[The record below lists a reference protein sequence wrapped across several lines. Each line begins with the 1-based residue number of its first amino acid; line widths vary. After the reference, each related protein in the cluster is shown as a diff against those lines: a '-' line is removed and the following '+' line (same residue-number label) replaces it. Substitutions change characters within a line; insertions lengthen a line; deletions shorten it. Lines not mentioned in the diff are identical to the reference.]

1 MLLGKLEDD
10 TMTKQDQAKKQLIDQ
25 LEKVKFRLEILDMIE
40 EKLLKMKDLAQRVVD
55 EDLSDKEISEINLEV
70 KNLGDQVKLLDSEPT
85 QLS

>member
-40 EKLLKMKDLAQRVVD
+40 EKLLKMKDLAQRVLD
-55 EDLSDKEISEINLEV
+55 EDLTDKEISKINAEV
-70 KNLGDQVKLLDSEPT
+70 KNLGEQVGLLDSEST
-85 QLS
+85 DLS